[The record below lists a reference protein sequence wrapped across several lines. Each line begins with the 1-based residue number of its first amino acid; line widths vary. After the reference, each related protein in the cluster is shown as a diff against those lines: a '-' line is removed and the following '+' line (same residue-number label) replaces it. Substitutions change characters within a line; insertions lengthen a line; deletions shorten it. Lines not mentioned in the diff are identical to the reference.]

1 MKNQDFN
8 FIKDKFDSAQPEL
21 PESLS
26 RDRLRQRILAGAEP
40 KVVPFPQRKKH
51 RVAML
56 AAVACF
62 MLLCGTVVAAGSGDL
77 FSRERVVDFADYNE
91 VYAVTATLQPATGR
105 VRLRRGRCRIS
116 SCRSRRG
123 TAGTD
128 QDRRRVLVLR
138 LYQQQFHEKQKSD
151 LYF

>member
-91 VYAVTATLQPATGR
+91 VYAVTATLQPATG
-105 VRLRRGRCRIS
+105 GES
-116 SCRSRRG
+116 G
-123 TAGTD
+123 
-128 QDRRRVLVLR
+128 
-138 LYQQQFHEKQKSD
+138 
-151 LYF
+151 